1 MDSVIVQRVSCLPGG
16 VKGLTFTDE
25 GDYIILIRDDL
36 SKEDAMRVYLHELSH
51 IQNYDFESPEEAGQ
65 IEARTHRST

>member
-36 SKEDAMRVYLHELSH
+36 SREDAMRVYLHEMSH
-51 IQNYDFESPEEAGQ
+51 IQNYDFESFEEAGQ
-65 IEARTHRST
+65 IEARAHRTT